1 LSPKKASEDR
11 SARET
16 VEFWTAVGYNSAP
29 TFPPLFGKKAMFART
44 DKFYGRSILAALVIA
59 VCFCGGSVPNSMAQD
74 GYGGL
79 SGQIFVDGKVP
90 APAKSDV
97 NKDQAVCLADNNVIF
112 DQSLLV
118 GANNELQGAFVMLLL
133 KPREEI
139 KVHPDL
145 KAPPTTEVVLDNNK
159 CIFVPATL
167 AVRTGQSIKLKNS
180 DAAGHNCNVASFNNA
195 INVNLPPNSE
205 TPVKFEKSDKVPAVV
220 KCDIHPWMVAY
231 ILIRDDPYFAV
242 TDAEGKFSIEKIP
255 AGKWN
260 FQFWHS
266 RCGYMKD
273 LQQGGKGIAGKRGEV
288 EFEIKDGETL
298 DLGKLMI
305 EAKALAEKK

>member
-1 LSPKKASEDR
+1 MLVQA
-11 SARET
+11 ARLWKCST
-16 VEFWTAVGYNSAP
+16 
-29 TFPPLFGKKAMFART
+29 
-44 DKFYGRSILAALVIA
+44 LAAVFAA
-59 VCFCGGSVPNSMAQD
+59 VVMNVGSLASGFGQD
-74 GYGGL
+74 GYGTL
-79 SGQIFVDGKVP
+79 SGQIFVDGTVP

-97 NKDQAVCLADNNVIF
+97 NKDQAVCLADGNVIY
-112 DQSLLV
+112 DQSLVV

-145 KAPPTTEVVLDNNK
+145 KAVPTEEAVLDNNK
-159 CIFVPATL
+159 CVFVPATL
-167 AVRTGQSIKLKNS
+167 AVRTGQSVKLKNS

-195 INVNLPPNSE
+195 KNLNLPPNSE
-205 TPVKFEKSDKVPAVV
+205 ISVTFDKNDKVPSVV

-231 ILIRDDPYFAV
+231 MLIRDDPYFAV

-255 AGKWN
+255 AGKWS

-273 LQQGGKGIAGKRGEV
+273 LQQGGKAIAGKRGEV

>member
-1 LSPKKASEDR
+1 MVELIGLSE
-11 SARET
+11 
-16 VEFWTAVGYNSAP
+16 YNLGP
-29 TFPPLFGKKAMFART
+29 TSVPPFFGKKAMLAQAARSWN
-44 DKFYGRSILAALVIA
+44 RSALATLAMVA
-59 VCFCGGSVPNSMAQD
+59 MVCNSWLTSTYAQD
-74 GYGGL
+74 GYGTL
-79 SGQIFVDGKVP
+79 SGQIFVEGKVP
-90 APAKSDV
+90 APAKAQV

-118 GANNELQGAFVMLLL
+118 GPSNELQGAFVMLLL

-139 KVHPDL
+139 AVHPDL
-145 KAPPTTEVVLDNNK
+145 KAAPTDEVVLDNNK
-159 CIFVPATL
+159 CIFVPAAL
-167 AVRTGQSIKLKNS
+167 AVRTGQTIKLKNS

-195 INVNLPPNSE
+195 INVNLPPNSD
-205 TPVKFEKSDKVPAVV
+205 TDVKFEKSDKVPAVV

-231 ILIRDDPYFAV
+231 MLIREDPYFAV

-255 AGKWN
+255 AGKWT

-273 LQQGGKGIAGKRGEV
+273 LQQEGKGIAGKRGEV